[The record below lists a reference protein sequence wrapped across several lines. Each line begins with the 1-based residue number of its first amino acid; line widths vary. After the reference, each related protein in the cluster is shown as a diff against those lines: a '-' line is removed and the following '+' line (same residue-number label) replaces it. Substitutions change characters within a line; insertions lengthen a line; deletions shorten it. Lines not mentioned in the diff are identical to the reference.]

1 MNIKE
6 LSLPDLLDLMIRLY
20 LRNFW
25 LFFSISIIS
34 LAPTL
39 FFSLTY
45 QPFITESLLDI
56 PSADVALPLLLSSVI
71 LALIGTWVTGA
82 SIKAVEAVY
91 LNDGIKPL
99 DAFRA
104 VGPRYF
110 SLLWAGI
117 LYVLGISFGLLII
130 VPGIWLAV
138 AYIFYNQA
146 IIIEDLPGRTALS
159 RSRTLV
165 KGSWWRVAG
174 YLLVVGLLVG
184 ILQAILSIPFGILSF
199 AGLAMNPSGAQDTFL
214 LVNQA
219 GSAVTSAILAPL
231 SVIGSTLLY
240 YDLRVRREGLDLW
253 ARAEALTEETELTR

>member
-25 LFFSISIIS
+25 LFFSISVVS
-34 LAPTL
+34 LVPTL
-39 FFSLTY
+39 VFSLTY
-45 QPFITESLLDI
+45 QPFITESLLNI

-71 LALIGTWVTGA
+71 LALISTWVTGA

-117 LYVLGISFGLLII
+117 LYVLAISFGLLII

-138 AYIFYNQA
+138 AYVFASQSIV
-146 IIIEDLPGRTALS
+146 IEDLPGRAGIG

-174 YLLVVGLLVG
+174 YFLVITVLIF
-184 ILQAILSIPFGILSF
+184 ILQAILSIPFGIVSF
-199 AGLAMNPSGAQDTFL
+199 AGLAMNPAGTQDMFL
-214 LVNQA
+214 FVTQA